1 LVEDKGIHVTLD
13 DDAVNH
19 LVKKGFNT
27 KMGAR
32 PLQREINEQIK
43 LPLSK
48 EMLFGRLTNGGI
60 AEITVEEDKLK
71 INILDPFPK
80 TEDEPETEEE
90 AAV

>member
-1 LVEDKGIHVTLD
+1 
-13 DDAVNH
+13 
-19 LVKKGFNT
+19 
-27 KMGAR
+27 MGAR

-71 INILDPFPK
+71 INILDPCPK
-80 TEDEPETEEE
+80 TEDEPETEGE